1 MSEERILCSSLLQ
14 VKGNINSAVARQFGE
29 DRFSGHAV
37 RATLIES
44 PAEHG
49 DQFPSHVLCVGTIRV
64 RLNWLFTLHPKPYPE
79 SEQSQ
84 EQRNLHSLMCSPYT
98 LYTDERALQEGVI
111 KLQSDDG
118 ELSLYT
124 CALSEREQRHWLS
137 MLGYAVACA
146 VCEDG
151 FRVAPCGR
159 LRYLHHTSLS
169 ASLLLPARHPMLLRT
184 NVLLRLRIRMDGMVE
199 QIQRVGGEA
208 LLYPRDFLTLLQAV
222 DAVGVQEPSL
232 LRDNDVSRIRRV
244 AAALGSRQLTG
255 ALSAVRQEWEVMS
268 VQQVSPVKDDG
279 KGSAEGQLQNAQAE
293 ALPEPAISVAVP
305 CKYNA
310 KPLLAA
316 YSAYEEQ
323 AVEEEKGGCDSR
335 SSGGG
340 SGSCLRSQGEPCR
353 SPQSARRS
361 RSPQR
366 PVRGAGKSAAVVAE
380 QHAYPSALLSRHFP
394 AAATT
399 AAATVSSAAPAAD
412 DVEADNELLQE
423 KNTGFGVF
431 LVLVTLVTISIGFK
445 KAHSV

>member
-1 MSEERILCSSLLQ
+1 
-14 VKGNINSAVARQFGE
+14 
-29 DRFSGHAV
+29 
-37 RATLIES
+37 
-44 PAEHG
+44 
-49 DQFPSHVLCVGTIRV
+49 
-64 RLNWLFTLHPKPYPE
+64 
-79 SEQSQ
+79 
-84 EQRNLHSLMCSPYT
+84 
-98 LYTDERALQEGVI
+98 
-111 KLQSDDG
+111 
-118 ELSLYT
+118 
-124 CALSEREQRHWLS
+124 
-137 MLGYAVACA
+137 
-146 VCEDG
+146 
-151 FRVAPCGR
+151 
-159 LRYLHHTSLS
+159 
-169 ASLLLPARHPMLLRT
+169 
-184 NVLLRLRIRMDGMVE
+184 MDGMVE

-232 LRDNDVSRIRRV
+232 LRDSDVSRVRRV

-279 KGSAEGQLQNAQAE
+279 KGSAEGQLQNAPAE
-293 ALPEPAISVAVP
+293 AHELPEPAISVAVP

-340 SGSCLRSQGEPCR
+340 SGSCLRSQGEPSWEPCR

-361 RSPQR
+361 RSQHR
-366 PVRGAGKSAAVVAE
+366 PVRGGAGKSAAVVAE
-380 QHAYPSALLSRHFP
+380 QQAYPSALLSRHFP
-394 AAATT
+394 AAAT
-399 AAATVSSAAPAAD
+399 TVSSAAPAAD